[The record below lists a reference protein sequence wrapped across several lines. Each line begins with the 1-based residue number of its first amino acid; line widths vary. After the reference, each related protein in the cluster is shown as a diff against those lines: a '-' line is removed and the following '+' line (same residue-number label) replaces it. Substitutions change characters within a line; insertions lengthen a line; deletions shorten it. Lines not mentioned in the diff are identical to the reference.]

1 MFILHTE
8 YCTINAEVE
17 FYIFYLNI
25 KMFGRTAKSWFYNC
39 AKSTKGENENR
50 KKWLSEIPSNQRE
63 KILEE
68 LDVNKVLSYL
78 VYKRVFSL
86 EEYKDIWSQESYKE
100 RTEYF
105 LDKLSLKGPGAFS
118 AFYSILEEVSPNLL
132 TCFLPGYEDCMHFP
146 ALSEQTKLRAV
157 AEMELH
163 ESCQM
168 SDQEGSLSAEEQ
180 LNQSFNKYRLKLS
193 LS

>member
-1 MFILHTE
+1 
-8 YCTINAEVE
+8 
-17 FYIFYLNI
+17 
-25 KMFGRTAKSWFYNC
+25 MFGRTAKSWFYNC
-39 AKSTKGENENR
+39 AKSTRRENENR
-50 KKWLSEIPSNQRE
+50 SKWLSEIPSNQRE

-86 EEYKDIWSQESYKE
+86 EEYKDIWSQESYKK

-105 LDKLSLKGPGAFS
+105 LDKLYLKGPGAFS
-118 AFYSILEEVSPNLL
+118 AFCSILEEVSPNLL
-132 TCFLPGYEDCMHFP
+132 TCFLLGYEDRMRFP

-163 ESCQM
+163 ETCQM

-180 LNQSFNKYRLKLS
+180 LNQSFHKYRLKLS

>member
-8 YCTINAEVE
+8 YCTINAEAE
-17 FYIFYLNI
+17 FSIFYLNI

-39 AKSTKGENENR
+39 AKSTRRENESR
-50 KKWLSEIPSNQRE
+50 SKWLSEIPSNQRE

-86 EEYKDIWSQESYKE
+86 EEYKDIWSQESYKK

-105 LDKLSLKGPGAFS
+105 LDKLYLKGPGAFS
-118 AFYSILEEVSPNLL
+118 AFCSILEEVSPNLL
-132 TCFLPGYEDCMHFP
+132 TCFLLGYEGKVTVC
-146 ALSEQTKLRAV
+146 SEMLKCILV
-157 AEMELH
+157 M
-163 ESCQM
+163 SCNP
-168 SDQEGSLSAEEQ
+168 LT
-180 LNQSFNKYRLKLS
+180 LIVICYN
-193 LS
+193 

>member
-17 FYIFYLNI
+17 FSVFYLNI

-39 AKSTKGENENR
+39 AKSTRRENEN
-50 KKWLSEIPSNQRE
+50 KNKWLSEIPSNQRE
-63 KILEE
+63 RILEE

-86 EEYKDIWSQESYKE
+86 EEYKDIWSQENYKK

-118 AFYSILEEVSPNLL
+118 VFCSILEEISPNLL
-132 TCFLPGYEDCMHFP
+132 TCFLLGYEGKVTVC
-146 ALSEQTKLRAV
+146 SEMLKCILV
-157 AEMELH
+157 M
-163 ESCQM
+163 SCNP
-168 SDQEGSLSAEEQ
+168 LTVRVICY
-180 LNQSFNKYRLKLS
+180 N
-193 LS
+193 